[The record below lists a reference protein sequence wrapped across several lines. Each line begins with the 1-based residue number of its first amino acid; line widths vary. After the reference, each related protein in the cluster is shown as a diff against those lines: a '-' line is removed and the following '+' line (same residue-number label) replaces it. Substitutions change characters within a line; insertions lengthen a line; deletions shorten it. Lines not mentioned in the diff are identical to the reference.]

1 MCIICLNVKIHLS
14 CRKNAI
20 LRHIN
25 YNFFIIPFEPLLCG
39 GYFTFVSPS
48 AFLVSS
54 SHCLPLPLRRSPIRG
69 SSGHPTRD
77 LSSGCL
83 PIEASVFPFFVNNT
97 HLLVT
102 VFSAVFLYSLFI
114 QALPVSS
121 YFQRPSSLGG
131 FSFQL
136 SSFTL
141 HHLLTKLQH

>member
-14 CRKNAI
+14 CRTNAI
-20 LRHIN
+20 LRHTN

-48 AFLVSS
+48 ASLVSS
-54 SHCLPLPLRRSPIRG
+54 SLCLPLPLRRSPIRG
-69 SSGHPTRD
+69 SSGHPTPD

-83 PIEASVFPFFVNNT
+83 PIEASVLFVNNT

-102 VFSAVFLYSLFI
+102 VFSAVFLHPLFI

-121 YFQRPSSLGG
+121 YFQRPSSFGG

-141 HHLLTKLQH
+141 HPLLTKLQH